1 MKTPLHE
8 ALRQVRQLQQAILE
22 KQRFKGYSGRARAL
36 SGCVALG
43 AALLL
48 DSPLVPPTVEA
59 HLLTWAVVFALGLA
73 LNYGALVYWFWHDPE
88 VGRDPRR
95 LWPALEVVP
104 SLLVGGVLTLA
115 LVDRQQYNLLFG
127 LWMVV
132 FGLTNFPSRQVL
144 PRGLPWVGMYYIAF
158 GAACLLLWPTLSF
171 LQDSLVMGGVF
182 FVGEFFGGLILHF
195 DEKPMPSLRTFF
207 GLPAAPP
214 TGGDE
219 ANF

>member
-8 ALRQVRQLQQAILE
+8 ALRQVRQLQQTILE

-48 DSPLVPPTVEA
+48 DSPLVPQTVET
-59 HLLTWAVVFALGLA
+59 HLLAWALVFLFGLA

-88 VGRDPRR
+88 VGRDLRR
-95 LWPALEVVP
+95 LRPALEVVP
-104 SLLVGGVLTLA
+104 TLLVGGLLTLA
-115 LVDRQQYNLLFG
+115 LVDRQQYDMLFG
-127 LWMVV
+127 MWMVV

-144 PRGLPWVGMYYIAF
+144 PRGLPWVGMFYIAF
-158 GAACLLLWPTLSF
+158 GAVCLLLWPLSF
-171 LQDSLVMGGVF
+171 IQDSLVMGGVF
-182 FVGEFFGGLILHF
+182 FAGEFFGGLILHF

-207 GLPAAPP
+207 GLPAAPRAE
-214 TGGDE
+214 GDE
-219 ANF
+219 ANS